1 MKRWGRVAER
11 KSIPQGW
18 DVFDEVGS
26 QPSSTAV
33 LPGSTSVADELLG
46 EIDDL
51 LAERDF
57 LIGFWQAP
65 GE

>member
-11 KSIPQGW
+11 KGIPEGW
-18 DVFDEVGS
+18 GMFDDVVS
-26 QPSSTAV
+26 PSSAAV
-33 LPGSTSVADELLG
+33 LAASTPFVDNVLG

-51 LAERDF
+51 LADRDF

>member
-1 MKRWGRVAER
+1 MKRWGRVTER
-11 KSIPQGW
+11 KNIPQGW
-18 DVFDEVGS
+18 DVFDPATAS
-26 QPSSTAV
+26 APPATLSSD
-33 LPGSTSVADELLG
+33 LLKDDLLG

-51 LAERDF
+51 LQERDF